1 MLDKLTAGY
10 IYVVSFI
17 AFLVKRLPKLFELDR
32 NPGLVGRI
40 YDAHRSATWTYQ
52 EVMQK
57 NWMRFPGALPYAL
70 MLCVYAIWT
79 ALGFIFVLGGQ
90 GSLLVLSFFGII
102 DHTDKIAILASQV
115 FVIGTCVSL
124 ILSVT
129 IGFPPLRMYD
139 WLKKEG
145 LLEKTDWDPEEEDA
159 TFEPPGKFRPRF
171 LSSMAIIVVAGGAC
185 SWLFWLLESELV
197 LSKGMLW
204 I

>member
-10 IYVVSFI
+10 LYIISFI
-17 AFLVKRLPKLFELDR
+17 AFLVKRLPKLFEMDR

-40 YDAHRSATWTYQ
+40 YDAHRSATWTYR

-57 NWMRFPGALPYAL
+57 TWMRFPGALPYAL

-79 ALGFIFVLGGQ
+79 ALAFIF
-90 GSLLVLSFFGII
+90 FFGGHGSMLALTILGVI
-102 DHTDKIAILASQV
+102 DHPNAIALMVSKISV
-115 FVIGTCVSL
+115 FAMCASL
-124 ILSVT
+124 IISVT

-185 SWLFWLLESELV
+185 SWLFWLLESELM